1 MFERGDKRFEV
12 EKRRAKRERKAFSPF
27 ASLFALVSYI
37 FCLFRLWGEGGGSIA
52 LFFIILIQSLKYQ
65 ILISNDVKMK
75 IIVISGL

>member
-1 MFERGDKRFEV
+1 MG
-12 EKRRAKRERKAFSPF
+12 
-27 ASLFALVSYI
+27 
-37 FCLFRLWGEGGGSIA
+37 GGGGSIA